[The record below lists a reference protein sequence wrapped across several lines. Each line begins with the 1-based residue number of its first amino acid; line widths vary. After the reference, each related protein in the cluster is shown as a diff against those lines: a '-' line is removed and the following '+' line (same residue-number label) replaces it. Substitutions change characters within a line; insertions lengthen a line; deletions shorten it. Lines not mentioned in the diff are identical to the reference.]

1 MSKIVVLGLE
11 GENGLWVA
19 DLEAGTVTAVASD
32 VADDLRKTGKIAS
45 RGISFAAVVETVDPL
60 SSGIYD
66 K

>member
-1 MSKIVVLGLE
+1 MSKMVILGLE

-19 DLEAGTVTAVASD
+19 DLEAGTVSAVSAD
-32 VADDLRKTGKIAS
+32 VADDLRKAGKMMPH
-45 RGISFAAVVETVDPL
+45 GVSFATVAHAAEPL